1 MKMYKVKDQEEAVK
15 NAKLFCETVKFAWG
29 LQITYCYHDLIHMIK
44 NDLCYDLYDSDNG
57 WSMGLG
63 VKNQN
68 DADVCTLAEI
78 LKEEDDDEDDTS
90 EKEEE
95 RKNIDNDN
103 ETKATDEILKKIIS
117 QILKIFYTLD
127 FLLQCQFRS
136 THCRRIYSTLCTKLF
151 KPQESPQI

>member
-1 MKMYKVKDQEEAVK
+1 MKTYKVKDQEEAVK
-15 NAKLFCETVKFAWG
+15 NAKLFYETVKFAWG

-57 WSMGLG
+57 WGMGLG
-63 VKNQN
+63 AKNQN

-103 ETKATDEILKKIIS
+103 ETKATDEILEKIIS
-117 QILKIFYTLD
+117 QILKIFYT
-127 FLLQCQFRS
+127 FR
-136 THCRRIYSTLCTKLF
+136 L
-151 KPQESPQI
+151 PSPVSI